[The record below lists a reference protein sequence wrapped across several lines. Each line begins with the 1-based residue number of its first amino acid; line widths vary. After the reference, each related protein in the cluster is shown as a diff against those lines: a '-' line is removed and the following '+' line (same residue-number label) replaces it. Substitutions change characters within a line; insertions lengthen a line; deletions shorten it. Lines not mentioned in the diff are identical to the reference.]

1 MRISLVCTPALLLT
15 LSAIGCDSG
24 GDGGSDETDTD
35 ASGTSPSTSGTNPST
50 TNPTEPT
57 GPGSTSDD
65 ATTDDTVA
73 DASSSSGG
81 IEPPPG
87 YSVGRELFR
96 GSEAM
101 LYNEYAALGLSMEGY
116 PVMSL
121 DLSGDGNTLWVA
133 VYNEYADAGP
143 DYRVYSMDTGGTN
156 VEESAVVRP
165 DDAPYAPQLF
175 RVRTTE
181 SGEVGILTQY
191 TYDSMDRV
199 VAQIERASRGGAFA
213 VLTQSDGATEA
224 LGLAETVSTEVTDSG
239 DAVIFETGRNIWR
252 ANESDG
258 WAPFVIAQ
266 VDNLTWEGEALPG
279 NSVFNGL
286 SLSDNGGEFATY
298 VDLSASEAAI
308 IVGTGINSTS
318 IEAVADARTTDFY
331 ASAELDNAGETIT
344 YSNPSS
350 TWVGEQGG
358 SHDLTEVPLGTVQ
371 NADLAGD
378 GQTFHASIISP
389 NINPF
394 WQDIESGQRTIS
406 MSPTWLYY
414 MGPSA
419 VNGAV
424 SDDGTVLV
432 SAIKDGVIAV
442 HRGTEAYGASVD
454 HVFWR
459 FDEEGSLV
467 VRAVVSSADEVKN
480 VVVNPLWERWLR
492 PSMLFEFEEDP
503 TYTYRNGLNLEPVEG
518 EPDTWEGVM
527 PLNADAT
534 NELDE
539 RYSFRVTVQ
548 QGPAGN
554 ADVTSTGFMD
564 FDLFE

>member
-1 MRISLVCTPALLLT
+1 MLLSILALAT
-15 LSAIGCDSG
+15 GCDSG
-24 GDGGSDETDTD
+24 GGGSDTTDTD
-35 ASGTSPSTSGTNPST
+35 PGTSGPTSNTSPSTTNT
-50 TNPTEPT
+50 PTEPT
-57 GPGSTSDD
+57 TQGSTTDD
-65 ATTDDTVA
+65 STTDDTVA

-81 IEPPPG
+81 IEVPPG
-87 YSVGRELFR
+87 YTVGRELFR

-121 DLSGDGNTLWVA
+121 DLSGDGSTLWVA
-133 VYNEYADAGP
+133 VYNEYADPGP
-143 DYRVYSMDTGGTN
+143 DYRVYSMDITGGN
-156 VEESAVVRP
+156 VQESSLVRP
-165 DDAPYAPQLF
+165 EDAPYAPQLF

-191 TYDSMDRV
+191 TYDTMDRV
-199 VAQIERASRGGAFA
+199 VAQIERASRGGGFS

-224 LGLAETVSTEVTDSG
+224 LGLAETVYTEVTASG

-258 WAPFVIAQ
+258 WTPFVIAQ
-266 VDNLTWEGEALPG
+266 VENLSWNGEALPG

-286 SLSDNGGEFATY
+286 SLTDNGGEFATY
-298 VDLSASEAAI
+298 VDLSANEAAI

-318 IEAVADARTTDFY
+318 IEAVADARMQDFY
-331 ASAELDNAGETIT
+331 ATAELDNAGEMIT
-344 YSNPSS
+344 YSNPSQ

-358 SHDLTEVPLGTVQ
+358 THQATEVPLGTIQ
-371 NADLAGD
+371 NSDLSGD
-378 GQTFHASIISP
+378 GQTFHAAIISP

-394 WQDIESGQRTIS
+394 WQDIESGQRTLS
-406 MSPTWLYY
+406 MTPTWLYY

-419 VNGAV
+419 VNAVV

-432 SAIKDGVIAV
+432 SAIKDGVVAV
-442 HRGTEAYGASVD
+442 HRGVEAYGASVD

-459 FDEEGSLV
+459 FDDEGSLV
-467 VRAVVSSADEVKN
+467 VRAVITSAEEVKD
-480 VVVNPLWERWLR
+480 VVVNPLWERWIK
-492 PSMLFEFEEDP
+492 PSLLFEYEEDP
-503 TYTYRNGLNLEPVEG
+503 TYTYRNGLYLEPVEG
-518 EPDTWEGVM
+518 EPNTWEGVM
-527 PLNADAT
+527 PLNADAS

-554 ADVTSTGFMD
+554 DDVTSTGFMD